1 MSERALPEA
10 YYTQLRDLQ
19 AVDFVLVEL
28 TLYLDT
34 HPDDLSVLQ
43 QYNQFAH
50 KRMHMAQQFEMEFG
64 PLMPFG
70 HSFTKAPWQWVET
83 PWPWQ
88 V

>member
-1 MSERALPEA
+1 MKTMPRE
-10 YYTQLRDLQ
+10 YYQLLGELQ

-34 HPDDLSVLQ
+34 HPDDTQALT
-43 QYNQFAH
+43 QFAQFQRR
-50 KRMHMAQQFEMEFG
+50 KMTLRQQFEHAFG
-64 PLMPFG
+64 SMIEYG
-70 HSFTKAPWQWVET
+70 SSANGSTWTWNDA

>member
-1 MSERALPEA
+1 MTEQFPPE
-10 YYTQLRDLQ
+10 YYQYLEELQ

-34 HPDDLSVLQ
+34 HPDDQ
-43 QYNQFAH
+43 NTINQFNQYVQYKKQIEAN
-50 KRMHMAQQFEMEFG
+50 FESKYG
-64 PLMPFG
+64 PLYQFG
-70 HSFTKAPWQWVET
+70 GSYSDQNWNWHKG

>member
-1 MSERALPEA
+1 MSQA
-10 YYTQLRDLQ
+10 YYELLHQLQ

-34 HPDDLSVLQ
+34 HPDDHEAI
-43 QYNQFAH
+43 NQFNSFA
-50 KRMHMAQQFEMEFG
+50 KERNRLKKLYESQYG
-64 PLMPFG
+64 PLLQYG
-70 HSFTKAPWQWVET
+70 NSYSTYPWNWNET